1 VILATK
7 VNSVHIHTTIVG
19 PIVGQRYNQLAA
31 DLRCCID
38 DFIEGCD
45 IDRGFTICPSLEDD
59 FSGPGTFGSILRQS
73 ASNICCILVVEAPSA
88 EDRKTCF
95 SASRETKLDICLVL
109 CRVSAIYISNGRISI
124 EETYVVEWEVVSI
137 RACKVKVL
145 AIKLEFRA
153 RRGHETLGT
162 FLGCGDCTAAEKT
175 ERKHTRDVDK
185 HDLNC

>member
-1 VILATK
+1 MILATK
-7 VNSVHIHTTIVG
+7 VNGVHIHTTIVG
-19 PIVGQRYNQLAA
+19 PIVGQRHNQLAA

-38 DFIEGCD
+38 DFVERCY
-45 IDRGFTICPSLEDD
+45 IDGRFTIYPSLEDD
-59 FSGPGTFGSILRQS
+59 FSGPGTFSSVLRQS
-73 ASNICCILVVEAPSA
+73 ASDICCILVVEAPSA
-88 EDRKTCF
+88 EDGKTCF

-109 CRVSAIYISNGRISI
+109 CRVSAIYISNGRISV

-145 AIKLEFRA
+145 AIKLELRA
-153 RRGHETLGT
+153 GSCHETFRT
-162 FLGCGDCTAAEKT
+162 FLGCGDYTATEKT